1 MDGGLRKKL
10 PSGTTPTDKK
20 DLTKAP
26 GVLNAKDICYIIK
39 VCSEAGVSEL
49 KFGNLEVSFN
59 GGALLAKP
67 GKDTP
72 AILGFKENEAYQ
84 NEQQPALPDRNAK
97 SAKLTLF
104 DKQILEEL
112 DRNQLMIEDPI
123 GYERFVIDE
132 QLSRDAGTD
141 ANTDEEF

>member
-1 MDGGLRKKL
+1 MKKL

-20 DLTKAP
+20 SLTKP
-26 GVLNAKDICYIIK
+26 TVLLNAKDICYIIK
-39 VCSEAGVSEL
+39 ACSEAGVSEL
-49 KFGNLEVSFN
+49 KFGDLEVSFK

-72 AILGFKENEAYQ
+72 ATLGFKENEAYQ
-84 NEQQPALPDRNAK
+84 NEQQPALPDRKAPSEK
-97 SAKLTLF
+97 KMSLF
-104 DKQILEEL
+104 DKEILEEL
-112 DRNQLMIEDPI
+112 EKSQLMIEDPI

-141 ANTDEEF
+141 ANSEEEY